1 MKIAYF
7 SITKEQARFWL
18 EKNIENRAINQ
29 PRIQSYV
36 AQMNSG
42 QWLEAAD
49 PIRFAGNFERLID
62 GQHRLTAF
70 IQSNL
75 KELPVLVVS
84 ELEEKAFTVID
95 TGKFRSAGDVLK
107 TAGYE
112 SPTRTS
118 AIARAVMS
126 MKRNMAAFAM
136 QGYVLTMSGKS
147 AITNQSVLEF
157 VQNFPDIHEVVKQ
170 SERWC
175 AKFAALSATE
185 YGAYYILFSEKN
197 KETAFQFFE
206 QLTMGANLNIGN
218 PIYAL
223 RRRLEQDKMTGI
235 KMTGKM
241 RQHIIIYC
249 WNAYRQGK
257 EVKNIAVK
265 YDNEIPK
272 VI

>member
-1 MKIAYF
+1 MKFTYL

-95 TGKFRSAGDVLK
+95 TGKLRAAGDVLK
-107 TAGYE
+107 TVGYE
-112 SPTRTS
+112 SPRRMS
-118 AIARAVMS
+118 AIAKAVMS
-126 MKRNMAAFAM
+126 MKKNLTTFAM
-136 QGYVLTMSGKS
+136 GGDLKTVSAKS

-157 VQNFPDIHEVVKQ
+157 VQNFPDIHEIVK
-170 SERWC
+170 
-175 AKFAALSATE
+175 
-185 YGAYYILFSEKN
+185 
-197 KETAFQFFE
+197 
-206 QLTMGANLNIGN
+206 
-218 PIYAL
+218 
-223 RRRLEQDKMTGI
+223 
-235 KMTGKM
+235 
-241 RQHIIIYC
+241 
-249 WNAYRQGK
+249 
-257 EVKNIAVK
+257 
-265 YDNEIPK
+265 
-272 VI
+272 

>member
-1 MKIAYF
+1 MKFAYL
-7 SITKEQARFWL
+7 SITKEQASFWL

-95 TGKFRSAGDVLK
+95 TGKLRAAGDVLK

-112 SPTRTS
+112 SPKRMS
-118 AIARAVMS
+118 SIAKAVMS
-126 MKRNMAAFAM
+126 MKKNLTAFAM
-136 QGYVLTMSGKS
+136 GGDILTVNGKS
-147 AITNQSVLEF
+147 TITNQDVLEF
-157 VQNFPDIHEVVKQ
+157 VQNFADMHEVVKQ
-170 SERWC
+170 SERWWT
-175 AKFAALSATE
+175 KFAALSATE
-185 YGAYYILFSEKN
+185 YGAYYILFREKSE
-197 KETAFQFFE
+197 ETALQFFE
-206 QLTMGANLNIGN
+206 QLTNGLNLNAGN

-223 RRRLEQDKMTGI
+223 RRKLEQDKMTGV

-241 RQHIIIYC
+241 RQHIILYC

-257 EVKNIAVK
+257 EVRNIAVK
-265 YDNEIPK
+265 YESELPK
-272 VI
+272 II